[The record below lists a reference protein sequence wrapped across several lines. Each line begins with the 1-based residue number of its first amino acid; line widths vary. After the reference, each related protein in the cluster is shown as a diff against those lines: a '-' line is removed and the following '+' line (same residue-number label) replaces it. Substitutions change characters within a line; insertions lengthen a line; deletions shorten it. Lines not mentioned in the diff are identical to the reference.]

1 MFYSF
6 QAETYSNVR
15 HRVKGQ
21 GGGISRSGFLNRNI
35 PSPNV
40 PDYNTRTIAEQ
51 QAALNLALLST
62 KATDVR
68 DGTVTL
74 IEALLVSNNEM
85 NLVSSSVSHD
95 AIRVPG

>member
-1 MFYSF
+1 M
-6 QAETYSNVR
+6 R
-15 HRVKGQ
+15 HRVKAQ

-40 PDYNTRTIAEQ
+40 PEFILNTRTVAEQ

-62 KATDVR
+62 KATDSA
-68 DGTVTL
+68 DSTGSL
-74 IEALLVSNNEM
+74 IKALLVSKNEM
-85 NLVSSSVSHD
+85 NLVSSFVSHD